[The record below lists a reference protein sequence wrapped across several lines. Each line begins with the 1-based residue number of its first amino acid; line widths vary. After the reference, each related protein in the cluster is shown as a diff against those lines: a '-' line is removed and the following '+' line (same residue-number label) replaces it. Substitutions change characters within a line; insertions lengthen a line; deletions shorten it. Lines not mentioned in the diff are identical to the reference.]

1 MLSGSM
7 LQETRHSGA
16 EVEVCA
22 YEGAEDAREGTAGA
36 TIQDHQAPPMRR
48 AYVSQSQ
55 RLGFCLRVHET
66 RVRLIWGSENCN
78 RVTRSFTEHTHAQ
91 HACPVSC

>member
-7 LQETRHSGA
+7 LQETRHSVA

-48 AYVSQSQ
+48 
-55 RLGFCLRVHET
+55 RMCLKVK
-66 RVRLIWGSENCN
+66 GSD
-78 RVTRSFTEHTHAQ
+78 FA
-91 HACPVSC
+91 